1 MANILKTH
9 NGLQGQASTKAV
21 RTFIRQRVGAG
32 AVALSLMALLL
43 PACGNN
49 SDVATSETTVGNT
62 DTEDV
67 AQNTDEYIGQTVSV
81 RNEVQEMVGA
91 SAFLIDEDSVFG
103 GEEVLVINTDA
114 PLVLPDGEGTEVQ
127 VNGEVQRLDLA
138 NLRANYQLDLDPA
151 LFAEYEN
158 TPVIIASS
166 VALAPDPAD
175 ITAEPDKYYN
185 QRIAVEGEV
194 EEIVGDGA
202 FTIDEERLFGG
213 DGLLVLPTKTGSTI
227 SKDETVI
234 VTGVLRPFVQAEFER
249 DYDFTWNQGTQEK
262 INAEYQEK
270 PVFVAEAVYPTG
282 EQ

>member
-1 MANILKTH
+1 MKNIPTATSKGSNTAFLR
-9 NGLQGQASTKAV
+9 L
-21 RTFIRQRVGAG
+21 GAG
-32 AVALSLMALLL
+32 AIALSLMALLL

-49 SDVATSETTVGNT
+49 SGVTTTENTPGNT
-62 DTEDV
+62 DTADV
-67 AQNTDEYIGQTVSV
+67 AQNPDEYVGQTISV
-81 RNEVQEMVGA
+81 RNEVQEMVGS
-91 SAFLIDEDSVFG
+91 SAFLIDEDTVFG

-158 TPVIIASS
+158 QPVIIASS

-175 ITAEPDKYYN
+175 ITAEPEKYYN

-194 EEIVGDGA
+194 EEIVGNGA
-202 FTIDEERLFGG
+202 FTIDEERLFSG
-213 DGLLVLPTKTGSTI
+213 DGLLVLPTETGSTVNE
-227 SKDETVI
+227 DEKVV
-234 VTGVLRPFVQAEFER
+234 VTGVLRPFVQADFER
-249 DYDFTWNQGTQEK
+249 DYDFTWDQGTQEK
-262 INAEYQEK
+262 INAEYQER